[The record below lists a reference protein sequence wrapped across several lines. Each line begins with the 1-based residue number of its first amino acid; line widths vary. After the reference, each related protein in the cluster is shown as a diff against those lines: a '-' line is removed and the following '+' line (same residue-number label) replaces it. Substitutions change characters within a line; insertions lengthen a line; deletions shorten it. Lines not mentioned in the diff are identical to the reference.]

1 MLKFLNKNDEH
12 KNIDHLQHHHDN
24 NDDFFNIFVKRTYE
38 IASVFL
44 CPSLK
49 SSSSYNKSMTDD
61 DNNGEYRKL

>member
-12 KNIDHLQHHHDN
+12 KNIDHLQHYHDN

-38 IASVFL
+38 IASVFW

-49 SSSSYNKSMTDD
+49 SSSYNKSMTDD
-61 DNNGEYRKL
+61 VNNVEYGKL